1 MKIFIL
7 FGIAFVCGFFE
18 NVISNANPLSYEAI
32 FNFGDS
38 ISDTGNAEASYPPL
52 DKNSPYG
59 STYFKHP
66 SGRMSNG
73 RLIIDFI
80 AGAYGLP
87 FLTPYL
93 NPTKDHGDIKK
104 GVNFAFAGSSALD
117 MDYFIRTGVKLPPSN
132 MSLSVQ
138 LNWFKK
144 LKPSLCKSKEEC
156 DIYFKQSLFIVGEIG
171 GNDVFS
177 LIKVKTVGQLREIV
191 PLIVESISKTAT
203 ALIEEGAVELVVPGN
218 FPLGCNA
225 AVLGIVNS
233 KKKEDYDESGC
244 LIAYNTFTEYFIE
257 QLKNSI
263 ETLKQKHPQAKII
276 YFDYYTNVKRLYQEP
291 QKYGFTSDKV
301 EIMKA
306 CCGGS
311 GPYHVDEKFCG
322 GPGTTVCSDP
332 SKLINWDGNHL
343 TEAAYKLIAKGL
355 VEGPFANPSLK
366 SAPFKIV

>member
-1 MKIFIL
+1 MNIFIL
-7 FGIAFVCGFFE
+7 FGITFACCFFE
-18 NVISNANPLSYEAI
+18 SVISNANPLSYEAI

-38 ISDTGNAEASYPPL
+38 ISDTGNAEAVYPPL
-52 DKNSPYG
+52 NKNSPYG

-80 AGAYGLP
+80 
-87 FLTPYL
+87 
-93 NPTKDHGDIKK
+93 DHGDIKK
-104 GVNFAFAGSSALD
+104 GVNFAFAGASALD
-117 MDYFIRTGVKLPPSN
+117 MEYFIRTGVKPPPSN

-138 LNWFKK
+138 LDWFKK

-177 LIKVKTVGQLREIV
+177 HIKLKTVGELREIV
-191 PLIVESISKTAT
+191 HLIVESITKTAN
-203 ALIEEGAVELVVPGN
+203 ALVEEGAVELVVPGN

-233 KKKEDYDESGC
+233 TKKEDYDEHGC

-257 QLKNSI
+257 QLKISI
-263 ETLKQKHPQAKII
+263 ETLRQQHPQAKII
-276 YFDYYTNVKRLYQEP
+276 YFDYYNDAKRLYQDP
-291 QKYGFTSDKV
+291 QQYGFTSYKV

-322 GPGTTVCSDP
+322 GPGTTVCFDP

-343 TEAAYKLIAKGL
+343 TEAAYMLIAKGL
-355 VEGPFANPSLK
+355 VEGPFANPALK
-366 SAPFKIV
+366 SAPFKIT